1 MRRRSWLDLVGKG
14 LALGGVGAAVDALTR
29 GRLARAFGDDGAF
42 EPKVL
47 LAGGVTGAAHASAP
61 GRWSVELEKR
71 TSAPSRRFPRA
82 LKATD
87 PLLLDGPFAYWSG
100 TGGLSPLDKA
110 EIAAMRQF
118 LALGGLLVVDD
129 ADPDAGNFGKD
140 ARREVA
146 RILPD
151 AAPVVVP
158 AEHVLYRTFYLLK
171 PARPWGRANGP
182 ATADAIIR
190 AGQVRVLFLSHD
202 LGGALAKN
210 TLGTWEATVEP
221 GGEKQRE
228 LAIRFAVNV
237 AMYALTTNYKDD
249 AVHAPYLLKRK
260 TVAP

>member
-1 MRRRSWLDLVGKG
+1 MNRRAWLGQV
-14 LALGGVGAAVDALTR
+14 AGGVGAGVGLAAVEGLLR
-29 GRLARAFGDDGAF
+29 QARAFGDEGAF
-42 EPKVL
+42 EAKIL
-47 LAGGVTGAAHASAP
+47 LAGGTTNAAHPTAP

-71 TSAPSRRFPRA
+71 TSAPARRLPRTV
-82 LKATD
+82 KATD

-110 EIAAMRQF
+110 EIAGLRQF

-129 ADPDAGNFGKD
+129 ADPEAGNFGKD
-140 ARREVA
+140 ARREIA
-146 RILPD
+146 RVLPD

-158 AEHVLYRTFYLLK
+158 TDHVLYRTFYLLK

-190 AGQVRVLFLSHD
+190 AGQVRVLFLAHD

-210 TLGTWEATVEP
+210 SLGTWEATVEP

-228 LAIRFAVNV
+228 LALRFAVNV